1 MREIGS
7 MYLSRTPHG
16 VINGKDQEC
25 TVTLLRLISNPVAYG
40 EAEYYEVLLT
50 LPDGS
55 VKHSK
60 SYRLLPN
67 AKWIV

>member
-1 MREIGS
+1 MRVIGS
-7 MYLSRTPHG
+7 MYLSRTPRNAFTGH
-16 VINGKDQEC
+16 DQEC
-25 TVTLLRLISNPVAYG
+25 TVTLLKLISNPGADG

-55 VKHSK
+55 LKHILC
-60 SYRLLPN
+60 YRLLPN

>member
-1 MREIGS
+1 MGS
-7 MYLSRTPHG
+7 VYLSRTPRHAFTG
-16 VINGKDQEC
+16 RDQEC
-25 TVTLLRLISNPVAYG
+25 TVTLLKLISNPVAYG

-55 VKHSK
+55 LKHIS

-67 AKWIV
+67 AKPIV